1 MDLNDERKANQ
12 DLETAKSKLFYKFLD
27 QQRKSFEY
35 ADVSMWLLQDKN
47 ETDIIYLGQK
57 LDDWK
62 AKAKPES
69 EQLKVLTEMMMTL
82 FRIQSY
88 CFNLETINKQSVA
101 ELVKE
106 RIRSKFAEDETR
118 KLKLQHLKEISVL
131 KIEIQNAKKQIEF
144 HENNGK
150 RK

>member
-12 DLETAKSKLFYKFLD
+12 DLETARSKLFSKFLD

-106 RIRSKFAEDETR
+106 RSRSKFAEDETR
-118 KLKLQHLKEISVL
+118 KLKLQHLKEISAL

>member
-1 MDLNDERKANQ
+1 MDLNEERKEYQN
-12 DLETAKSKLFYKFLD
+12 LELARSKLLTKFLE
-27 QQRKSFEY
+27 QQRKNFEY

-47 ETDIIYLGQK
+47 ETDIIYLGEK
-57 LDDWK
+57 LDEWK
-62 AKAKPES
+62 SKAKPES
-69 EQLKVLTEMMMTL
+69 SQLKVLSEMMMTL

-106 RIRSKFAEDETR
+106 RGRCKSSESELS
-118 KLKLQHLKEISVL
+118 KLKLNHLKEISTL
-131 KIEIQNAKKQIEF
+131 KIELENAKKQIEF
-144 HENNGK
+144 HENGK